1 MLICNKNDRL
11 IMDKLIKRLMRYLII
26 EFSLVWLIAILT
38 FLLGEADVIPNGI
51 LIRDDH
57 KMEFYINIVNIALVI
72 VCVPLA
78 LKLFSLNTEKGLRR
92 MDKDEAL
99 GSYHLW
105 SGIRLGMLALCVEV
119 GLVSYFL
126 LMDSTGVFCACIA
139 LVVTF
144 FCIPSREKIDKFL
157 SSKEDEKVEELPDV
171 NENSGSQSDAQ

>member
-1 MLICNKNDRL
+1 
-11 IMDKLIKRLMRYLII
+11 MDKLIKRLMRFLII
-26 EFSLVWLIAILT
+26 EFCLVWLAAILT

-51 LIRDDH
+51 LAGEDH

-78 LKLFSLNTEKGLRR
+78 LKLFSLNTERSLRR

-105 SGIRLGMLALCVEV
+105 SGIRLGMLALCAEV

-139 LVVTF
+139 LVATF
-144 FCIPSREKIDKFL
+144 FCIPSRDKVDKFL
-157 SSKEDEKVEELPDV
+157 SSKEDEQVEELPDV
-171 NENSGSQSDAQ
+171 NEGNEGQGGAS